1 MSSPH
6 HNQQIKKN
14 PLLLKSLTVD
24 ETLYSRLDEIT
35 YNCKK
40 LLHLKIGHQKCKVH
54 REGQVWDG
62 TESINDSIQSRISGG
77 NDSSDNESLDGEGDF
92 ELDAKLISANLPELQ
107 VLHIHS
113 GLTLQRQPVAPPTL
127 DELLRIKELVL
138 SPLSERVSIDRSRD
152 EWNLRILAQSST
164 SLEILDLRGC
174 YLKILSLG
182 WLKTRQ
188 LKALH
193 LFYQV
198 PAASVLNRW
207 IDTLKYLT
215 LSRISTRFKP
225 YRSLGPENPGEELD
239 ACLLSLASTNTSQLL
254 QIDLRESDCSLTPL
268 VSLVSNCKLLNYI
281 DTRDCEKIPQ
291 DFQVICNSKDEI
303 QSVFKTGVS

>member
-1 MSSPH
+1 MSSSH
-6 HNQQIKKN
+6 YYQQIKKN
-14 PLLLKSLTVD
+14 PLLLKSLSVD
-24 ETLYSRLDEIT
+24 GTLYSRLDEIT
-35 YNCKK
+35 HNCKK
-40 LLHLKIGHQKCKVH
+40 LLHLKIGHQKCRIH
-54 REGQVWDG
+54 PDGQIWDRK
-62 TESINDSIQSRISGG
+62 ESINDSIQSRISRE
-77 NDSSDNESLDGEGDF
+77 NDSSDDESFDGEGDF

-127 DELLRIKELVL
+127 DELLQIRELVL
-138 SPLSERVSIDRSRD
+138 SPLSERVNIDRSRD
-152 EWNLRILAQSST
+152 EWNLRILAQSSNN
-164 SLEILDLRGC
+164 LEILDLRGC

-198 PAASVLNRW
+198 PAASVLTRW

-215 LSRISTRFKP
+215 LSKISTRYKS

-239 ACLLSLASTNTSQLL
+239 ACLLSLASTITSQLL
-254 QIDLRESDCSLTPL
+254 QVDLQESDCSLTPL
-268 VSLVSNCKLLNYI
+268 VSLISSCKLLNYI
-281 DTRDCEKIPQ
+281 DTRGCEKIPRN
-291 DFQVICNSKDEI
+291 FQVICNSKEEI
-303 QSVFKTGVS
+303 QSVFKIGVS